1 MAYRFGRVLLD
12 YEARQLRVDGGEV
25 HLSPKA
31 LEMLAILIR
40 QRARAVSKQ
49 ELLATLWPG
58 TFVEE
63 TNLAG
68 LAAEIRRA
76 VGDAAR
82 APTILRTLHGF
93 GYRFVADVVETAPSA
108 APARA
113 CLVFEDRK
121 AMLLEGANVIGR
133 APDAT
138 IQCDVTG
145 VSRHH
150 ARVIVSKNEVI
161 LEDLASKNGTYLR
174 RERITSARL
183 ADGDEIQIGMARMT
197 FRLES
202 PSRPTETLSGS
213 DMPGVKSSS

>member
-1 MAYRFGRVLLD
+1 MAYRFGRTVLD

-31 LEMLAILIR
+31 LDMLAILIR
-40 QRARAVSKQ
+40 HRSRAVSKQ
-49 ELLATLWPG
+49 ELLETLWPD

-63 TNLAG
+63 TNLAS

-82 APTILRTLHGF
+82 ASTILRTLHGF
-93 GYRFVADVVETAPSA
+93 GYRFVADVVETDAGRA
-108 APARA
+108 VARA
-113 CLVFEDRK
+113 YLVFDDHK
-121 AMLLEGANVIGR
+121 AMLLHGVNIIGR

-150 ARVIVSKNEVI
+150 ARVIVSTSDAI
-161 LEDLASKNGTYLR
+161 LEDLGSKNGTYVQR
-174 RERITSARL
+174 QRISSARL
-183 ADGDEIQIGMARMT
+183 ADGDEIQIGRARMT
-197 FRLES
+197 FRLEA
-202 PSRPTETLSGS
+202 PSEPTETLSASDMHGS
-213 DMPGVKSSS
+213 D